1 MSVSTTFSSF
11 YVGNYNIKMGHVNG
25 KGKGIQRYKLNEMN
39 GEISVASTP
48 QDAGINPTFL
58 CYDDNI
64 LYVVNEQDKGMVKSF
79 KVNQVTFTR
88 W

>member
-1 MSVSTTFSSF
+1 MSVSPTFSSF
-11 YVGNYNIKMGHVNG
+11 YVGNYNIKMGHVDG
-25 KGKGIQRYKLNEMN
+25 KGKGVQRYKLNEMN

-64 LYVVNEQDKGMVKSF
+64 LFLVLRYYHLIINNNIILNSNMK
-79 KVNQVTFTR
+79 
-88 W
+88 